1 MEPSVLGSLKN
12 LESLELG
19 ECCDFPPEFGPES
32 LSRLKKLDRLRLE
45 KGQGKDCPTFS
56 ILAGI
61 AVLPKLTHLELVNF
75 DVKPG
80 FDKALAQ
87 CTNIRRLLIIPTYV
101 TQVCTTASRKMFLSG
116 MVFIYFRCSFVISN
130 LASHNYSIYYLPLY
144 LIVCM

>member
-1 MEPSVLGSLKN
+1 MEPSVLGHLKN

-32 LSRLKKLDRLRLE
+32 LSQLRKLERLRLE

-61 AVLPKLTHLELVNF
+61 AALPELTHLELVNF

-101 TQVCTTASRKMFLSG
+101 TQVGTIARKKNTSFI
-116 MVFIYFRCSFVISN
+116 VFTIVLTFFVILRISFISAFF
-130 LASHNYSIYYLPLY
+130 LLQTQT
-144 LIVCM
+144 

>member
-1 MEPSVLGSLKN
+1 MEPNVLGTLKN

-19 ECCDFPPEFGPES
+19 ECCDFPPEFGPDS
-32 LSRLKKLDRLRLE
+32 LSRLKKLERLRLE
-45 KGQGKDCPTFS
+45 KGQGTDCPTFS

-101 TQVCTTASRKMFLSG
+101 TQVCTTA
-116 MVFIYFRCSFVISN
+116 YSN
-130 LASHNYSIYYLPLY
+130 QFSTLDLCILVRIFHGVMLLLNLFSNTLMYKK
-144 LIVCM
+144 

>member
-1 MEPSVLGSLKN
+1 MEPGVIGSLKN

-32 LSRLKKLDRLRLE
+32 LSRLKKLERLRLE

-61 AVLPKLTHLELVNF
+61 SVLPKLTHLELVNF

-101 TQVCTTASRKMFLSG
+101 TQVCMTVSTKLFLSVR
-116 MVFIYFRCSFVISN
+116 VFIFYRHNFVLSAYCHKIT
-130 LASHNYSIYYLPLY
+130 P
-144 LIVCM
+144 

>member
-1 MEPSVLGSLKN
+1 MEPSVIGHLKN

-19 ECCDFPPEFGPES
+19 ECCDFPPEFGPDS
-32 LSRLKKLDRLRLE
+32 LSRLKKLERLRLE
-45 KGQGKDCPTFS
+45 KGQGKGCPTFS

-61 AVLPKLTHLELVNF
+61 AALPKLTQLELVNF

-101 TQVCTTASRKMFLSG
+101 TPTCVTQVGTRAHKKH
-116 MVFIYFRCSFVISN
+116 FIYSLHHYVN
-130 LASHNYSIYYLPLY
+130 LLCHFAHRFHL
-144 LIVCM
+144 CT

>member
-1 MEPSVLGSLKN
+1 MEPSVLGYLKN
-12 LESLELG
+12 LETLELG

-32 LSRLKKLDRLRLE
+32 LSRLKKLERLRLE

-61 AVLPKLTHLELVNF
+61 AALPKLTHLELVNF

-101 TQVCTTASRKMFLSG
+101 TQVGTIACRKHFIDIFHQCVKLLYDFARLIHLCIHLSQTQTLH
-116 MVFIYFRCSFVISN
+116 IPN
-130 LASHNYSIYYLPLY
+130 TN
-144 LIVCM
+144 

>member
-1 MEPSVLGSLKN
+1 MEPSVLGHLKN

-32 LSRLKKLDRLRLE
+32 LSRLKKLERLRLE

-61 AVLPKLTHLELVNF
+61 AALPKLTHLELVNF

-101 TQVCTTASRKMFLSG
+101 TQVGTVGRGKEF
-116 MVFIYFRCSFVISN
+116 FDSFHQYVKLLHDFAHLIDLCIN
-130 LASHNYSIYYLPLY
+130 LLQTQT
-144 LIVCM
+144 

>member
-32 LSRLKKLDRLRLE
+32 LSRLKKLERLRLE

-101 TQVCTTASRKMFLSG
+101 SQVRTTACRKQFLSS
-116 MVFIYFRCSFVISN
+116 MVFIYWRCNFVVSK
-130 LASHNYSIYYLPLY
+130 LASHRHSINYFSLY
-144 LIVCM
+144 LIMCV

>member
-1 MEPSVLGSLKN
+1 MEPSVLGHLKN

-32 LSRLKKLDRLRLE
+32 LSRLKKLERLRLE
-45 KGQGKDCPTFS
+45 KGQGMDCPTFS

-61 AVLPKLTHLELVNF
+61 AALPKLTHLELVNF

-101 TQVCTTASRKMFLSG
+101 TQVGTIAHKKD
-116 MVFIYFRCSFVISN
+116 FIYSFHHYVN
-130 LASHNYSIYYLPLY
+130 LLCPFAFLLHLCIYLLQTQT
-144 LIVCM
+144 